1 MGGPNSIASIFLDE
15 GGFADWFVYFLTKL
29 RQTIDATSLRELTAT
44 VYLINLENEPG
55 ASQRL
60 LAAVAAA
67 IQPEIKKKL
76 NSIL

>member
-1 MGGPNSIASIFLDE
+1 LSRTGHIGGTYKPDYT
-15 GGFADWFVYFLTKL
+15 V
-29 RQTIDATSLRELTAT
+29 DATSLRELTAT